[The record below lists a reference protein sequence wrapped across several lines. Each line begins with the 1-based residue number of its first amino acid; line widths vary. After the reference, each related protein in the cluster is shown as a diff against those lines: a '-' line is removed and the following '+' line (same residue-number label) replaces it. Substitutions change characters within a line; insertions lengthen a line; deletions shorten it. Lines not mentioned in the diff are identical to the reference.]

1 MSSSEEW
8 HGELADV
15 VSDPE
20 LITQVRG
27 GDRSA
32 FGELYRRHSG
42 AATTLARQ
50 FARSPAEAD
59 DLVSEA
65 FARVLDQLL
74 TGHGPDTAF
83 RAYLFTSLRN
93 TAYDRTRKDRRLQ
106 FTDDMTGHDQAVAG
120 DDPVVAQVEN
130 GLVAAAFA
138 RLPERWQA
146 VLWHTQVE
154 GESPAAVGALLGMAP
169 GAVSSLAFRAREGLR
184 EAYLQAHLADTAGE
198 SCRTTVERLGAWTRN
213 GLSRREKT
221 QVDAHLAG
229 CERCRALGAELQ
241 EVNTGLR
248 ALLAPVLLGAAAAG
262 YLASLGPIAPL
273 AAGLFGVA
281 PAGAALAGS
290 GSGVAGS
297 AGTAGAAGAAGAT
310 GAAGTVS
317 SLGAVGSVSGVG
329 TVGAA
334 TAGASTAAATG
345 AGSAVGL
352 TAGAAHLVG
361 ATGVV
366 ATGTV
371 AGVGAG
377 AGVAAAG
384 VGAAGL
390 GAVGVGA
397 VGVGAVGVGA
407 VGVGAA
413 GVGAVVGGAAVAGAS
428 AAATGLLAVGT
439 AAAAAA
445 VTGSVIALSNVAP
458 APQIEAGAALGST
471 IVTQTSANTQAI
483 GPDATSTTIVDPTT
497 QTSAST
503 APLAPVV
510 DTSTPTTPTAAPV
523 TDATPVSTSE
533 QFSLLPTDIGL
544 PSVPADSTGGTGSG
558 IDLSLGAPSIPV
570 VTPPGTSTPV
580 PATSIEVPSTTSAPS
595 VTSTA
600 PTPTAPS
607 SPAPQP
613 VGPPVDPTPTT
624 TPTPSTPAPQPA
636 GPPIDSTPTS
646 TPTPTPAESGTS
658 APSSAPASDTPDPGP
673 AATSTAAP
681 TLSEG
686 PPPAPDQPPGDT
698 GTPAPTAP
706 LTSTTTPA
714 SSTATVPSTTQSS
727 TPTDPTSPP
736 STSPTPPSGTGEP
749 APTTSTDPAPTDN
762 PPVPTDEPP
771 LPVLPVVVVPP
782 TPQPAVAGAAAQV
795 TVEMVGPGEP
805 TGATTA
811 STALVTAP
819 EGVSLRDIRVALLLP
834 AEPSDPAD
842 RVAAAAEE
850 STTVACADP
859 HECSVTLPAIPAEG
873 RLTLEAAIDLAPDA
887 RPESALTVA
896 IDDRPVSVPL
906 SVASGVAEAR
916 LTGPSEIPAGGAAAF
931 DVVAVPAAGVSRPGG
946 LVVVADSDDVT
957 FPVVPDGCIAEGDR
971 RLLCAGEITALQI
984 LVGSGQPPG
993 PLPLLFLDTA
1003 GRAVPV
1009 TCAVHPVV
1017 VSAPAAGTPPTDAG

>member
-32 FGELYRRHSG
+32 FGELYRRHSS

-130 GLVAAAFA
+130 GLVATAFA

-297 AGTAGAAGAAGAT
+297 AATAGVAGSAGTAGAAGVAGAT
-310 GAAGTVS
+310 GTAGTVS
-317 SLGAVGSVSGVG
+317 SLGAVGSASGVG

-390 GAVGVGA
+390 GVGA
-397 VGVGAVGVGA
+397 AGLGA

-458 APQIEAGAALGST
+458 APQIEAGAAPANT
-471 IVTQTSANTQAI
+471 IVVESSVNNQAI
-483 GPDATSTTIVDPTT
+483 GPDATSTTIADPTAHT
-497 QTSAST
+497 PAST
-503 APLAPVV
+503 APLDPVV
-510 DTSTPTTPTAAPV
+510 DTSTSTTPTAAPV

-533 QFSLLPTDIGL
+533 QFSLLPTGIGL
-544 PSVPADSTGGTGSG
+544 PSVPADGTGGTGSG
-558 IDLSLGAPSIPV
+558 IDLSLGAPSVPV
-570 VTPPGTSTPV
+570 VTPPGTTTPV

-613 VGPPVDPTPTT
+613 VGPPVDPTPTPT
-624 TPTPSTPAPQPA
+624 PAPDATPTP
-636 GPPIDSTPTS
+636 TPTPDPP
-646 TPTPTPAESGTS
+646 TTAPTPTPAESGTS
-658 APSSAPASDTPDPGP
+658 APASDTSTETPDPGP
-673 AATSTAAP
+673 AATTTVAP
-681 TLSEG
+681 TSSED
-686 PPPAPDQPPGDT
+686 PPPDPDQPPGDT
-698 GTPAPTAP
+698 GTPAPTASSQ
-706 LTSTTTPA
+706 TSATTSASP
-714 SSTATVPSTTQSS
+714 SSTATVPPT
-727 TPTDPTSPP
+727 TDPSQTPPP
-736 STSPTPPSGTGEP
+736 STSEP

-782 TPQPAVAGAAAQV
+782 TPQPVVAGAAAQV
-795 TVEMVGPGEP
+795 AIEMVGPGEP

-842 RVAAAAEE
+842 RVAAADET
-850 STTVACADP
+850 TTVACADP
-859 HECSVTLPAIPAEG
+859 HQCSVTLPAIPVQG
-873 RLTLEAAIDLAPDA
+873 RLALEATLDVAPDA
-887 RPESALTVA
+887 HTESALTVA
-896 IDDRPVSVPL
+896 IGDRPVSVPL
-906 SVASGVAEAR
+906 SVASGIAEVR
-916 LTGPSEIPAGGAAAF
+916 LTGPSEIPAGGAAAV

-946 LVVVADSDDVT
+946 LVVVSDSDDVT
-957 FPVVPDGCIAEGDR
+957 FPVVPDGCIAESDR
-971 RLLCAGEITALQI
+971 RLLCSGEITALRI

-1009 TCAVHPVV
+1009 TCTVHPVV
-1017 VSAPAAGTPPTDAG
+1017 VSTPAAGTPPTDAG